1 MKIEELNGSELFF
14 AGRVMTK
21 LVEITKEQKK
31 TNKDY
36 EKAFDYLLSKFD
48 EINTEIEKEIYLEF
62 KEAIDNLKKN
72 FEEWCIIDLYNE
84 LESKIQELE
93 ISIRSLRKTGQKY
106 AEAERDYKI
115 LLRQEVL
122 KLRDEGQAI
131 GVITLTCYG
140 IPSVAEA
147 RFKRDTAEAIYKAN
161 LEAISTIKLQIRV
174 LENQI
179 NREFGMEGNR
189 L

>member
-1 MKIEELNGSELFF
+1 M
-14 AGRVMTK
+14 
-21 LVEITKEQKK
+21 
-31 TNKDY
+31 
-36 EKAFDYLLSKFD
+36 
-48 EINTEIEKEIYLEF
+48 
-62 KEAIDNLKKN
+62 
-72 FEEWCIIDLYNE
+72 DLYNE

-161 LEAISTIKLQIRV
+161 LEAINSIKLQLRL

-179 NREFGMEGNR
+179 QREYGTQISQ
-189 L
+189 